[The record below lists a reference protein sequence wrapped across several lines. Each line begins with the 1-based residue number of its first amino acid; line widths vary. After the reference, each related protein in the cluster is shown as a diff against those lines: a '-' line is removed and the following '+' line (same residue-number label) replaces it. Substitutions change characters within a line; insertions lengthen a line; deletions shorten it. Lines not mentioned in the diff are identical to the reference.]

1 MKISLIVAIS
11 KNYIIGDKGF
21 MPWNIP
27 GELSRFRD
35 LTTNN
40 TIIMGRK
47 TFESIGGT
55 PLPNRRNI
63 VISRTKDVTCDN
75 CITVKSLQ
83 EALELCRDEEE
94 VFIGG
99 GGEIYRQCLPI
110 AHRIYLT
117 IIDKDF
123 NGDVS
128 FPKIDEDVFKKVYE
142 ERVEG
147 EISYTYYTLDRI
159 KE

>member
-27 GELSRFRD
+27 GELNRFRD

-63 VISRTKDVTCDN
+63 VISKTKDVTCDN
-75 CITVKSLQ
+75 CITVRSLE
-83 EALELCRDEEE
+83 EALDLCKDENE

-99 GGEIYRQCLPI
+99 GGEVYTQCLPI
-110 AHRIYLT
+110 ADKIYLT
-117 IIDKDF
+117 IIDKYF
-123 NGDVS
+123 EGDVS
-128 FPKIDEDVFKKVYE
+128 FPKIDLNQFKQTYE
-142 ERVEG
+142 ERIEG
-147 EISYTYYTLDRI
+147 DIPYTYYTLERI
-159 KE
+159 VE